1 MKLTNKKIYEY
12 ATNLVA
18 LNIDG
23 KLPVRISFFLQK
35 NIQQII
41 SLAQEIDAAKMK
53 LGEQYGEA
61 SEQGGYLIPPENL
74 PFVNQEI
81 NDLMSLEQDVNLHVF
96 KLEDFDSIE
105 LTYKE
110 LSDIMF
116 MIEE

>member
-23 KLPVRISFFLQK
+23 KLPVRLSFFLQK

-41 SLAQEIDAAKMK
+41 SLAQEIEAAKMK
-53 LGEQYGEA
+53 LGEQYGEVN
-61 SEQGGYLIPPENL
+61 EQGGYIITPENL
-74 PFVNQEI
+74 PIVNQEI
-81 NDLMSLEQDVNLHVF
+81 NDLMNLEQDVNLHIF
-96 KLEDFDSIE
+96 KLEDFDNIE
-105 LTYKE
+105 LTYKD
-110 LSDIMF
+110 LSSIMF